1 MGVQPQDSRDP
12 ASPSPASPPPATA
25 RPCLAR
31 RLAPLALAA
40 GVAAVAWW
48 GADGAAAGLYRQLK
62 PQLERQ
68 LGRVMGHPLELGPY
82 RGLRPWGVAAGASRF
97 RPGPDNPSTAEVEAV
112 TVSLDPL
119 ASLAR
124 QAWMLRLELR
134 GARAELR
141 PNRRGAYWELGRFPP
156 GAEPPRL
163 GLEIRLR
170 EAAQVRL
177 LPPALAG
184 QPNRP
189 LQASLQGRTRLELW
203 RRQLR
208 LDGSLRPAAGGVLPF
223 QGALNWRDRRWSAA
237 VAPRQLPVA
246 PLVPLLP
253 AGVQR
258 QLAGRLEGLASG
270 RLELMDPGRSRSAQA
285 SWRPT
290 SAGTPDRRCQGQ
302 LQVRGARWRWPVL
315 PAPLAA
321 ERLTLRCRG
330 QALQLLPGELAMGPW
345 SGRVQGRFQLAGRQ
359 AGRLEL
365 QLQARERQRGH
376 RLGGSLAGPWRH
388 LAGRLQGR
396 LQLPAIGQ
404 GPARPL
410 DLSARLE
417 LDGRP
422 DRRGAAPLRLLLP
435 ELVVRRG
442 DARLTAGGSVWPR
455 LDLRSRELRLGRD
468 LWRDLPA
475 LTGPLG
481 ASPQLEA
488 DLRASGS
495 LADPRLALA
504 LRQRRNLLVGP
515 WNAQLAWAR
524 QRLVLEQ
531 LTGPELRAS
540 GRMPLAWGRQGLRAG
555 ELNLQL
561 ALRRYPL
568 ARLTPLL
575 GSRVRGVFE
584 AWGTLRGPLAALR
597 PELELQ
603 VESPGAG
610 PLALAETWRGHL
622 IPTPGGGGALEL
634 DALAPA
640 PPGRLT
646 ASLGRNWL
654 PSRVQLERQE
664 GQLAFSGSPRRYL
677 WRARAFPLAGL
688 SLALGPRQRL
698 QPLSGLLSGQGALDL
713 QPLWMH
719 GSARIE
725 APQLLGI
732 RGRRFDAHGEYRGD
746 RFELTGLLQPRG
758 DGRRSGGQIGL
769 RLRGE
774 RGGALWSRLE
784 GRDLSADLIREL
796 LEAWPQW
803 RGGPPPPRGRAR
815 DLGSLAIDTLGGSLQ
830 DQLQALAAAQQQLAS
845 RVVLARERSP
855 RPQLHDLQAL
865 VDANLTLTG
874 PSPDRLHLD
883 LSARGHLWLER
894 EDRDQVLAS
903 EPLRVRLEGPLGQGG
918 GRFSF
923 DHLPL
928 ALLAMLTPV
937 PEGLRGGLSAQ
948 GRYRLGGASPELE
961 ATLALQQAS
970 LNGQALSL
978 ERGALA
984 LDGEALEVDWSLRS
998 AGASSDVEFKGRV
1011 PLQPEAEGLELRL
1024 ASRADGLRFLASL
1037 AGPSV
1042 RWQQGTADLQLLV
1055 RGSLRQ
1061 PIANGFLRFR
1071 KGVLE
1076 VAGQTMRELEATV
1089 LFDFAELELQELSAR
1104 VGERGLLSGSGQLA
1118 LVTPSEDQA
1127 RPLTLQLRQAPFS
1140 VPRLRAVADGAVRVG
1155 GSLLRPQLG
1164 GELRLSRG
1172 VLNVQPGQLAK
1183 EEAPEQPVSM
1193 RQLVEE
1199 RWDFNQPIV
1208 VMGPDIESGTSRSL
1222 REAVPNLPFIGLDGL
1237 RLRLG
1242 PDLRVVV
1249 PNVVNFSTAGL
1260 LTLNG
1265 PLDPSLQ
1272 ARGVVRLLNGRL
1284 GLFTTSF
1291 SLDPDAPNVAVFTP
1305 SLGLIPYLDIA
1316 LRTRVSDNIATGRTD
1331 RSSIYDWNVAAPTTA
1346 LDQLN
1351 LIRVVLTV
1359 SGPADR
1365 LMENIRLRSSPPLP
1379 EDRLVALIGGNSLV
1393 GLIGGNATAALAT
1406 ALGQSLLSPVVGSL
1420 SEAFGQRFSFALY
1433 PTYFAPADT
1442 ASSSGPGQTRTRRIP
1457 SQLVLGSEI
1466 GLDLTERFNFSVL
1479 AAPNRSDIPPQMT
1492 LRYQASDKLGL
1503 QGSVDSE
1510 GRWQT
1515 QLQLFFRF

>member
-12 ASPSPASPPPATA
+12 SSPPPAPATA
-25 RPCLAR
+25 TATASLPR

-48 GADGAAAGLYRQLK
+48 GADGAAAALYRQLK

-82 RGLRPWGVAAGASRF
+82 SGLRPWGVAAGASRF
-97 RPGPDNPSTAEVEAV
+97 RPGPDNPSSAEVEAV

-124 QAWMLRLELR
+124 QAWMLRLELK

-141 PNRRGAYWELGRFPP
+141 PNRRGAYWELGPFPP
-156 GAEPPRL
+156 GAEPPRI
-163 GLEIRLR
+163 GLEIRLLD
-170 EAAQVRL
+170 AARARL
-177 LPPALAG
+177 QPPAVAG
-184 QPNRP
+184 LPNRP
-189 LQASLQGRTRLELW
+189 LQASLQGTTRLELW

-208 LDGSLRPAAGGVLPF
+208 LNGSLRPAAGGVVPF
-223 QGALNWRDRRWSAA
+223 QAALNWRDRRWSVAM
-237 VAPRQLPVA
+237 APRQLPVA

-270 RLELMDPGRSRSAQA
+270 RLELEDPGLRRSDRD
-285 SWRPT
+285 RGLPVT
-290 SAGTPDRRCQGQ
+290 AGGRGRRCQGQ

-330 QALQLLPGELAMGPW
+330 QALVLLPGELAMGPW
-345 SGRVQGRFQLAGRQ
+345 SGRFQGGFQLGGRR

-365 QLQARERQRGH
+365 QLQAQERRIGH
-376 RLGGSLAGPWRH
+376 RLSASLAGPWRH
-388 LAGRLQGR
+388 LTGRLQGR
-396 LQLPAIGQ
+396 LRLPAIGQ

-410 DLSARLE
+410 ELSARLDI
-417 LDGRP
+417 DGRP
-422 DRRGAAPLRLLLP
+422 VRRGVPPLQLRLP
-435 ELVVRRG
+435 ELVLRRG

-455 LDLRSRELRLGRD
+455 LALRSRELRLGRD

-481 ASPQLEA
+481 SAPVLEGEVRA
-488 DLRASGS
+488 DGS
-495 LADPRLALA
+495 LAEPRLALA
-504 LRQRRNLLVGP
+504 LRQRRNPLLGH
-515 WNAQLAWAR
+515 WSAELAWAR
-524 QRLVLEQ
+524 QLLVLER
-531 LTGPELRAS
+531 LTGPELKAS
-540 GRMPLAWGRQGLRAG
+540 GRLPLAWGRQGLRAG
-555 ELNLQL
+555 ELDVQL

-575 GSRVRGVFE
+575 GSRVRGFFD
-584 AWGTLRGPLAALR
+584 AWGSLRGPLAALR
-597 PELELQ
+597 PDLELQ

-610 PLALAETWRGHL
+610 PLALAETWRGRL
-622 IPTPGGGGALEL
+622 SPAPGGGGALALES
-634 DALAPA
+634 LAPA
-640 PPGRLT
+640 LPGRLT
-646 ASLGRNWL
+646 ASMGRNWL
-654 PSRVQLERQE
+654 PTRVQLERQE

-677 WRARAFPLAGL
+677 WRARSFPLDGL
-688 SLALGPRQRL
+688 SVALGPRQRF
-698 QPLSGLLSGQGALDL
+698 QPLSGLLSGQGSLDL

-719 GSARIE
+719 GSARVE

-732 RGRRFDAHGEYRGD
+732 RGRQFDAHGEYRGN
-746 RFELTGLLQPRG
+746 RFELTGRLQPRG
-758 DGRRSGGQIGL
+758 DGRHPGGEIGL

-784 GRDLSADLIREL
+784 GRRLNADLIREL

-803 RGGPPPPRGRAR
+803 RGGPPPPRGQAR
-815 DLGSLAIDTLGGSLQ
+815 DLGTLAIDTLGGTLQ
-830 DQLQALAAAQQQLAS
+830 DQLQALAAAQQRLAS
-845 RVVLARERSP
+845 QAALVRERSP
-855 RPQLHDLQAL
+855 RPQLQDLQAL
-865 VDANLTLTG
+865 VDANLTFTG
-874 PSPDRLHLD
+874 PSPDRLYLD
-883 LSARGHLWLER
+883 LRARGHLWLEQ

-928 ALLAMLTPV
+928 ALLALLTPV

-948 GRYRLGGASPELE
+948 GRYRLGGGSPTLE

-970 LNGQALSL
+970 LNGQGLSL

-984 LDGEALEVDWSLRS
+984 LDGEAVQVDWSLRS
-998 AGASSDVEFKGRV
+998 TGASNDVEFKGRV

-1042 RWQQGTADLQLLV
+1042 RWEQGSADLQLLV

-1071 KGVLE
+1071 GGVLA
-1076 VAGQTMRELEATV
+1076 VAGQTMRDLEATV
-1089 LFDFAELELQELSAR
+1089 LFDFAELELQQLSAK

-1118 LVTPSEDQA
+1118 LVHPNEDLA

-1140 VPRLRAVADGAVRVG
+1140 VPRLRAVADGEVRVG

-1164 GELRLSRG
+1164 GELRLSKG

-1183 EEAPEQPVSM
+1183 VEAPEQPVSV

-1199 RWDFNQPIV
+1199 RWDFSQPIV

-1249 PNVVNFSTAGL
+1249 PNVVNFGAAGL

-1305 SLGLIPYLDIA
+1305 ALGLIPYLDIA
-1316 LRTRVSDNIATGRTD
+1316 LRTRVSDNIATGRAD

-1379 EDRLVALIGGNSLV
+1379 EERLVALIGGNSLV

-1406 ALGQSLLSPVVGSL
+1406 VLGQSLLSPVVGSL
-1420 SEAFGQRFSFALY
+1420 SEAFGQRLSFALY

-1442 ASSSGPGQTRTRRIP
+1442 ASGGGPGQTRVRRIP

-1492 LRYQASDKLGL
+1492 LRYQASDRLGL